1 MRLMGRGLLTPQQN
15 YPAAGSIC
23 GAVWKGNGMDLFTA
37 IKGRRSVRKFRPDP
51 IPAELLSE
59 ILDAARWAPS
69 WANTQCWELI
79 VVSDPETKRKLG
91 EAVPPGNPAHAAL
104 GRAPVVLAACARL
117 EKAGYYKG
125 KPATDK
131 GDWYMF
137 DVALFMHTLTLAAH
151 ARGLGS
157 VHIGIFDARA
167 AAEVLAVPQ
176 GIAVVEL
183 LPLGY
188 PDGEPSP
195 TSRKEVRDF
204 VSYGTYGGR

>member
-1 MRLMGRGLLTPQQN
+1 LTPQQN

-23 GAVWKGNGMDLFTA
+23 GAVPKGNGMDLFTA

-51 IPAELLSE
+51 IPAELLRE

-104 GRAPVVLAACARL
+104 CQAPVVLAACARL

-157 VHIGIFDARA
+157 VHIGLFDARA

-176 GIAVVEL
+176 GVAVVEL